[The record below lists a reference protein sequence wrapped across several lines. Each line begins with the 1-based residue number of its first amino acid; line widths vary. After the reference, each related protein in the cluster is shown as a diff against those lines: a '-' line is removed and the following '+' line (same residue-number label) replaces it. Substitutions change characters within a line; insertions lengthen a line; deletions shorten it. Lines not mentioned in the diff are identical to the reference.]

1 MQCAAGVAHTV
12 SVILPTPHINEAGKA
27 KQLGELF
34 FFTDR
39 NVTEMSFAL
48 NALLEGKIED
58 ALTELQKVDAANLPT
73 IQRAYWQND
82 VAVCFVLQGRYKEA
96 EELLLQAGLNANEEA
111 IRYNYHVNVYLT
123 QSQRYFATKKAQEEN
138 SDAQP
143 DAPPPLELPQKPKN
157 AR

>member
-12 SVILPTPHINEAGKA
+12 SVILPTPHTNASGKA

-111 IRYNYHVNVYLT
+111 IRYNYRVNVYLT
-123 QSQRYFATKKAQEEN
+123 QSERYFAAKKAQEK
-138 SDAQP
+138 SSAADP
-143 DAPPPLELPQKPKN
+143 GAPPPLELPQKPKD